1 MNKEGVTGKV
11 KHVTVVIAQK
21 LEITQKFD
29 SGESHS
35 VIMAACSKEL
45 PVRTQVIIGAV

>member
-21 LEITQKFD
+21 LEMT
-29 SGESHS
+29 
-35 VIMAACSKEL
+35 
-45 PVRTQVIIGAV
+45 